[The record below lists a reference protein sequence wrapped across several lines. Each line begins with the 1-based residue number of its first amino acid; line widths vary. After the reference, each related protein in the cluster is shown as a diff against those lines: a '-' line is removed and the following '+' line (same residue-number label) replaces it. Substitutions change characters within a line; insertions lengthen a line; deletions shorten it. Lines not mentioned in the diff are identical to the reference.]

1 VSRHENIEPE
11 GQHKNNPQG
20 KEVIDMGKR
29 DREMIVGLDIGTT
42 KICTVVGEQ
51 MNGSINVIGLGS
63 HPSKGLRRGVVV
75 NIESTVESIKKAVDE
90 ASLMAGCDIRSVYA
104 GIAGGHIKGIN
115 SHGVIAIKNRE
126 ITDHDIKRVIN
137 AASAVVIPTDRK
149 LIHVLP
155 QEFIVD
161 DQDGIRN
168 PVGMLGVRLEGKV
181 HIVTGAVTSAQNI
194 IRCANRAGLTV
205 NDIVL
210 EQLGAGEAVLT
221 SEEKDIGVALVDI
234 GGGTTDLVIFS
245 EGSIKHTAVLAMAGN
260 HITSD
265 ISLGLRTPN
274 EEAEKLKQ
282 RFGCAMASMVDKDE
296 TIEVPSV
303 GGRKNRIL
311 SRQTLAEIIEART
324 EEILSLVHGEIIR
337 SGYKSVLAGG
347 VVLTGGSA
355 ILEGIPELG
364 EQIFNLPVRRG
375 GPIGIGG
382 LMDLVNSPM
391 YATGVGLVLYGSK
404 NDRASLF
411 PPLTEHGA
419 FDKTMRRMKHW
430 FGEFF

>member
-1 VSRHENIEPE
+1 MA
-11 GQHKNNPQG
+11 K
-20 KEVIDMGKR
+20 K
-29 DREMIVGLDIGTT
+29 DRELVVGLDIGTT
-42 KICTVVGEQ
+42 KICTIVGERV
-51 MNGSINVIGLGS
+51 NGDINIIGLGS

-75 NIESTVESIKKAVDE
+75 NIESTVESIRKAVEE

-115 SHGVIAIKNRE
+115 SHGVIAIKSRE
-126 ITDHDIKRVIN
+126 ITEGDIKRVIN
-137 AASAVVIPTDRK
+137 AASAVVIPLDRK

-194 IRCANRAGLTV
+194 VRCANRAGLNV

-210 EQLGAGEAVLT
+210 DQLGSGEAVLT

-245 EGSIKHTAVLAMAGN
+245 EGSIKYTAVLALAGN

-274 EEAEKLKQ
+274 EEAEKLKVKH
-282 RFGCAMASMVDKDE
+282 GCAMASMVDKNE

-311 SRQTLAEIIEART
+311 SRQTLAEIIEARA

-337 SGYKSVLAGG
+337 SGYQSILAGG
-347 VVLTGGSA
+347 VALTGGSA
-355 ILEGIPELG
+355 ILDGLPELG

-375 GPIGIGG
+375 APIGVGG
-382 LMDLVNSPM
+382 LMDLVNSPV
-391 YATGVGLVLYGSK
+391 YATGVGLVLYGARNERSGK
-404 NDRASLF
+404 SPIDGDNVL
-411 PPLTEHGA
+411 
-419 FDKTMRRMKHW
+419 DKVVGRMKDW
-430 FGEFF
+430 FGDFF

>member
-1 VSRHENIEPE
+1 MAKK
-11 GQHKNNPQG
+11 G
-20 KEVIDMGKR
+20 
-29 DREMIVGLDIGTT
+29 REMVVGLDIGTT
-42 KICTVVGEQ
+42 KICTVVGERI
-51 MNGSINVIGLGS
+51 NGGINIIGLGTY
-63 HPSKGLRRGVVV
+63 PSKGLRRGVVV
-75 NIESTVESIKKAVDE
+75 NIESTVESIRKAIDE

-126 ITDHDIKRVIN
+126 ITDSDIKRVIN
-137 AASAVVIPTDRK
+137 AASAVVIPLDRK

-194 IRCANRAGLTV
+194 IRCANRAGLNV

-210 EQLGAGEAVLT
+210 EQLGSGEAVLT
-221 SEEKDIGVALVDI
+221 NEEKDIGVALVDM

-245 EGSIKHTAVLAMAGN
+245 EGSIKYTAVLALAGN

-274 EEAEKLKQ
+274 EEAEKLKTKY
-282 RFGCAMASMVDKDE
+282 GCAMASMVDKNE

-311 SRQTLAEIIEART
+311 SRQTLAEIIEARV

-337 SGYKSVLAGG
+337 SGYQNILAGG

-355 ILEGIPELG
+355 ILDGIPDLG

-375 GPIGIGG
+375 GPAGVGG
-382 LMDLVNSPM
+382 LMDLVNSPI
-391 YATGVGLVLYGSK
+391 YATGVGLVLYGAK
-404 NDRASLF
+404 NTRPGKIPVEGESM
-411 PPLTEHGA
+411 
-419 FDKTMRRMKHW
+419 FDKVIDRMKNW